1 MLFFFLLKQ
10 LGKAPIETAI
20 GQDNKILSKNEKKN
34 RRQQDSNLR
43 RQSPT
48 DFESVSLT
56 TRTYRRFQFGNMIF
70 IIMMDMSWKSVS
82 KHKIRALSTHTRV
95 AGCMFCSNS
104 KAIPASLQSVFQRS
118 VGYHI
123 SFQSFDEL
131 ACLNVCGI
139 GFIMQYWDP
148 AVQELCHF
156 CIFVLA
162 SRLSFRCRNSVTFFC
177 I

>member
-1 MLFFFLLKQ
+1 MKYSSSAFIQYSRQSVAESQYTSLLRCGSRGAEQ
-10 LGKAPIETAI
+10 NMPRARNASAAVEP
-20 GQDNKILSKNEKKN
+20 KNGEEYNKKN

-70 IIMMDMSWKSVS
+70 IIIMDMSWKSVS

-104 KAIPASLQSVFQRS
+104 KAIPASLQSVF
-118 VGYHI
+118 
-123 SFQSFDEL
+123 
-131 ACLNVCGI
+131 
-139 GFIMQYWDP
+139 
-148 AVQELCHF
+148 
-156 CIFVLA
+156 
-162 SRLSFRCRNSVTFFC
+162 
-177 I
+177 